1 PGSTLR
7 SAVLQFQPMT
17 SAPFPSLCITE
28 ERFVPRGAFAEAQ
41 AAFLSPDRA
50 IIEELDALLAAKKTG
65 VVAHFYMDPELQ
77 GVLSACTWP
86 HIHISDSLTM
96 ADAAVKMADEGC
108 EQVVVLGVDFM
119 SENAR
124 AVLDAAGKQS
134 TPVYR
139 VAA

>member
-1 PGSTLR
+1 P
-7 SAVLQFQPMT
+7 
-17 SAPFPSLCITE
+17 
-28 ERFVPRGAFAEAQ
+28 
-41 AAFLSPDRA
+41 PD
-50 IIEELDALLAAKKTG
+50 L
-65 VVAHFYMDPELQ
+65 
-77 GVLSACTWP
+77 LSACTWP

-108 EQVVVLGVDFM
+108 EPVVVLGVDFM

-139 VAA
+139 VAAEPIGCSLAESAEAIAYGAYLHRAAQTPRALHVGDINP